1 MRRKVNHILNKT
13 GHFLYALVL
22 TFVLLNWVFPF
33 QFSVDYSKSVYA
45 KDGELMSVYLNK
57 SDKWRLHIPL
67 KEVSP
72 LFIKTLVLKEDKWFD
87 YHYGFNPVSILKAL
101 FNNSVSGQRK
111 GGAST
116 ITMQVVRLIK
126 PQKRTYFNKLTELY
140 RAVQLEYRFS
150 KKEILEMYINLLP
163 YGGNIEGVGSATYIF
178 FGKAPHNLSLSECVA
193 LSIIPNKPSSLNI
206 KKNQAAIQI
215 AKNKWIKKISPF
227 LNLSQSTIDDALMET
242 FSIQYFPMPKIAPQ
256 FCNRLLVANSTFNKY
271 YSTISYPYQIQVQLL
286 LNQYVEKLKEKNINN
301 GSLMIVDNK
310 TGNVLVYC
318 GSNDFNDAE
327 HFGQVDGVKAV
338 RSPGST
344 LKPFLYGLSF
354 EKGLYTPETVVLDI
368 PVNYGAYS
376 PLNYDETF
384 KGRVKIKDALV
395 QSLNIPAVNLL
406 NEIGVKSFKGFLK
419 TSGFAN
425 LQNQNLG
432 LSLAL
437 GGCGVTLEELTMAY
451 SVFANEGVLK
461 RKKFLKTAPNGPLNP
476 VLSPAASYLVSSIL
490 QTVQRPDL
498 PMQLFNSTFRI
509 PKVAWKTGTS
519 FGRKDAW
526 AVGYNKQYTVG
537 VWIGNFDGEG
547 VASLNGGDMA
557 TPLLFEVFNAI
568 DYNSKKQWFSEPK
581 GISYR
586 AVCNQSGYVPS
597 DDCQQ
602 TMNEPFIEKQTV
614 QKICQ
619 HSIRLKVNKDSSLYY
634 CNSCLENNSYF
645 EKQYPNLLAELINYY
660 EQEKIVYKKWPQ
672 HNPSCQRVETY
683 GELKIVSPTH
693 QSEYLVEENS
703 DSKMMLNASVDHQ
716 AKVIYWFVNDK
727 LIRQTNPNQA
737 IFVKMPIGKL
747 KITCSDDLG
756 RKQVVYITVKNF

>member
-13 GHFLYALVL
+13 GHFLYGLVL
-22 TFVLLNWVFPF
+22 IFVLLNWLVPF
-33 QFSVDYSKSVYA
+33 RFSVDYSKSVYA
-45 KDGELMSVYLNK
+45 KDGELLGVYLNK
-57 SDKWRLHIPL
+57 TDKWRLHTSIND
-67 KEVSP
+67 VSP
-72 LFIKTLVLKEDKWFD
+72 LFLKSILLKEDKWFH
-87 YHYGFNPVSILKAL
+87 YHCGFNPVSIIKAA
-101 FNNSVSGQRK
+101 FNNTVSGQRK

-126 PQKRTYFNKLTELY
+126 PQKRTYANKLIELF
-140 RAVQLEYRFS
+140 RAVQLEYQFS
-150 KKEILEMYINLLP
+150 KNEILEMYINLLP
-163 YGGNIEGVGSATYIF
+163 YGGNIEGVGSATYIY
-178 FGKAPHNLSLSECVA
+178 FGKSPQDLSLSECVT

-206 KKNQAAIQI
+206 KKNQAAIQE
-215 AKNKWIKKISPF
+215 AKNKWIRKLSPF
-227 LNLSQSTIDDALMET
+227 LNLSKSIIDDALLEPM
-242 FSIQYFPMPKIAPQ
+242 SIQYYPMPKTAPQ
-256 FCNRLLVANSTFNKY
+256 FCNRLLASNTELSKY
-271 YSTISYPYQIQVQLL
+271 YSTISYPYQVQVQLL

-301 GSLMIVDNK
+301 GSLMVIENK
-310 TGNVLVYC
+310 TGIVLVYC

-327 HFGQVDGVKAV
+327 HFGQVDGVKAL

-354 EKGLYTPETVVLDI
+354 EMGLYTPETVLLDI
-368 PVNYGAYS
+368 PVNFGAYT
-376 PLNYDETF
+376 PVNYDETYN
-384 KGRVKIKDALV
+384 GKIKLKEALV

-406 NEIGVKSFKGFLK
+406 NTIGVKTFKGFLK
-419 TSGFAN
+419 TSGFSN
-425 LQNQNLG
+425 LQSQELG

-451 SVFANEGVLK
+451 SMFANEGVLK
-461 RKKFLKTAPNGPLNP
+461 RKQFLKAMNKTPVNP

-498 PMQLFNSTFRI
+498 PSQLFNSTFRI

-526 AVGYNKQYTVG
+526 AIGYNKQYTVG

-547 VASLNGGDMA
+547 VASLSGGEIA
-557 TPLLFEVFNAI
+557 TPLLFEVFNTI

-586 AVCNQSGYVPS
+586 AVCSQTGYIPS
-597 DDCQQ
+597 SDCIQ
-602 TMNEPFIEKQTV
+602 TINEPYIEKQTI

-619 HSIRLKVNKDSSLYY
+619 HSVRLKVNKDSSLYF
-634 CNSCLENNSYF
+634 CNSCIEDNQYI
-645 EKQYPNLLAELINYY
+645 EKIYPNLPAELINYY

-672 HNPSCQRVETY
+672 HNPSCQRVETE

-703 DSKMMLNASVDHQ
+703 DSKLMLNASVDHQ
-716 AKVIYWFVNDK
+716 AKTVYWYINDK
-727 LIRQTNPNQA
+727 LISQSNPNQA
-737 IFVKMPIGKL
+737 VFVKMPLGKL

>member
-1 MRRKVNHILNKT
+1 MQILKNST
-13 GHFLYALVL
+13 SFLYGLVL
-22 TFVLLNWVFPF
+22 VFVLINWLSPF
-33 QFSVDYSKSVYA
+33 CFSIDYSKSVYA
-45 KDGELMSVYLNK
+45 QEGELIGVYLNK
-57 SDKWRLHIPL
+57 SDKWRLHTPL
-67 KEVSP
+67 KDVSP
-72 LFIKTLVLKEDKWFD
+72 LFLKSILLKEDKWF
-87 YHYGFNPVSILKAL
+87 YSHYGFNPVSIFKAA
-101 FNNSVSGQRK
+101 FNNAVSGQRK

-126 PQKRTYFNKLTELY
+126 PQKRTYANKLIELF
-140 RAVQLEYRFS
+140 RAVQLEYQYS
-150 KKEILEMYINLLP
+150 KDEILEMYINLLP

-178 FGKAPHNLSLSECVA
+178 FGKSPHNLSLSECVA

-215 AKNKWIKKISPF
+215 AKNKWIKKLSPI
-227 LNLSQSTIDDALMET
+227 LNLSQSTIEDALMES

-256 FCNRLLVANSTFNKY
+256 FCNRLFVANSTFNKY

-301 GSLMIVDNK
+301 GSLMIVENK

-327 HFGQVDGVKAV
+327 HFGQVDGVKAI

-354 EKGLYTPETVVLDI
+354 EKGIYTPETVVLDI
-368 PVNYGAYS
+368 PVNYGSYT
-376 PLNYDETF
+376 PVNYDETYN
-384 KGRVKIKDALV
+384 GRIKVKEALV

-406 NEIGVKSFKGFLK
+406 NDIGVKSFKGFLK
-419 TSGFAN
+419 TSGFSN
-425 LQNQNLG
+425 LQNQGLG

-437 GGCGVTLEELTMAY
+437 GGCGVSLEELCMAF
-451 SVFANEGVLK
+451 SMFANEGVLK
-461 RKKFLKTAPNGPLNP
+461 RKQFLKSVNKVPLNP

-498 PMQLFNSTFRI
+498 PSQLFNSTFRI

-526 AVGYNKQYTVG
+526 AIGYNKQYTVG

-547 VASLNGGDMA
+547 VASLSGGEIA
-557 TPLLFEVFNAI
+557 TPLLFEVFNTI

-586 AVCNQSGYVPS
+586 AVCSQTGYVPS
-597 DDCQQ
+597 TDCSQ
-602 TMNEPFIEKQTV
+602 TINEPYIEKQTI

-634 CNSCLENNSYF
+634 CNSCIEDNQYF
-645 EKQYPNLLAELINYY
+645 EKTYPNLPAELINYY
-660 EQEKIVYKKWPQ
+660 EQEKIVYKKWPL
-672 HNPSCQRVETY
+672 HNPKCQRVESE
-683 GELKIVSPTH
+683 GELKIISPTN
-693 QSEYLVEENS
+693 QSEYLIENNAE
-703 DSKMMLNASVDHQ
+703 SKLMLNASVDHQ
-716 AKVIYWFVNDK
+716 AKTIYWFINDK
-727 LIRQTNPNQA
+727 LICQSNPNQA
-737 IFVKMPIGKL
+737 VFVKMPIGKL